1 VRALF
6 VKNKV
11 RFARVEQ
18 HTTVFCLPRS
28 MFFYQ
33 LLPTVTI
40 LVIIGRNV
48 RITVPS
54 LQLTIKLL
62 SRIIYA

>member
-11 RFARVEQ
+11 RFAHVEQ

-28 MFFYQ
+28 MFFINCYP
-33 LLPTVTI
+33 LWRYWL
-40 LVIIGRNV
+40 
-48 RITVPS
+48 
-54 LQLTIKLL
+54 
-62 SRIIYA
+62 